1 MTSIPRVERAP
12 ADPTPL
18 HDHALESVRVIRD
31 AMERAG
37 SFTAVPGAGMIA
49 IGLTALCAAAI
60 AASAET
66 GPSWLVTWTG
76 EGILAVAI
84 SGVTIARKS
93 RRLGLPL
100 RSGPARKFALAFLPS
115 LVAGAVLTGTLA
127 AHGLGSL
134 LPGTW
139 LLLYGT
145 AVTAAGALSV
155 RIVPLMGVAFMAL
168 GVAALFLAPAFGNAL
183 MAAGFGGLHVVF
195 GAAITW
201 RYGG

>member
-1 MTSIPRVERAP
+1 VP

-37 SFTAVPGAGMIA
+37 AFTAVPGAGMIA
-49 IGLTALCAAAI
+49 IGLTALLASAI
-60 AASAET
+60 AAGTDT
-66 GPSWLVTWTG
+66 GPGWLATWIA
-76 EGILAVAI
+76 EGLVAAGI
-84 SGVTIARKS
+84 SAVTITRKS

-115 LVAGAVLTGTLA
+115 LVAGAVLTVA
-127 AHGLGSL
+127 FASHGLGAL

-145 AVTAAGALSV
+145 AVTAAGSLSV
-155 RIVPLMGVAFMAL
+155 RIVPLMGVMFMAA
-168 GVAALFLAPAFGNAL
+168 GVAALIVVPTHGNAL

-195 GAAITW
+195 GVVIA
-201 RYGG
+201 RYFGG

>member
-1 MTSIPRVERAP
+1 MTSLPRFERAP
-12 ADPTPL
+12 VEPTPL

-37 SFTAVPGAGMIA
+37 AFTAVPGAGMIA
-49 IGLTALCAAAI
+49 IGLTALVATSIAAAT
-60 AASAET
+60 ET
-66 GPSWLVTWTG
+66 GSAWLATWIV
-76 EGILAVAI
+76 EGIVASVI
-84 SGVTIARKS
+84 SGFAIVRKA
-93 RRLGLPL
+93 RRLSLPL

-115 LVAGAVLTGTLA
+115 LFAGTALTFAFA

-155 RIVPLMGVAFMAL
+155 RIVPVMGVSFMIV
-168 GVAALFLAPAFGNAL
+168 GVAALILPPGNGNAF

-195 GAAITW
+195 GAAIAW
-201 RYGG
+201 NYGG

>member
-1 MTSIPRVERAP
+1 MTALPRTERAP
-12 ADPTPL
+12 SAPSPL

-37 SFTAVPGAGMIA
+37 SFTAVPGLGMIA
-49 IGLTALCAAAI
+49 IGLTAFVAAA
-60 AASAET
+60 AAPATET
-66 GPSWLVTWTG
+66 GAGWLTAWVA
-76 EGILAVAI
+76 EGVLAAVI
-84 SGVTIARKS
+84 SAVTITRKA

-100 RSGPARKFALAFLPS
+100 SSGPARKFALAFLPS
-115 LVAGAVLTGTLA
+115 LAAGAVLTVALT

-145 AVTAAGALSV
+145 AVTAAGSLSV
-155 RIVPLMGVAFMAL
+155 RVVPLMGAAFMVVGA
-168 GVAALFLAPAFGNAL
+168 AALVVAPAYGNAL

-195 GAAITW
+195 GAVIA
-201 RYGG
+201 RFFGG